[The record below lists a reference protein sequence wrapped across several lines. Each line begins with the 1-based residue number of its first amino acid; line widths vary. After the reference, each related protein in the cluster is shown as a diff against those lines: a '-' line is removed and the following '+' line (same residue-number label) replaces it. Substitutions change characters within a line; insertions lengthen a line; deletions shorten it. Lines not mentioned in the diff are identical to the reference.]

1 MSEIIKSPSLSD
13 WTDESLLRNLPEE
26 AKPFVLATR
35 QLIAKM
41 EKSKPSGKWR
51 NAIRIRCLILL
62 IFISGSGV
70 NRGSAKASEK
80 SKNAEEPRRL
90 SSDSGVDPGE
100 QGVQVVDD
108 SSSPTQYDSEAASKY
123 REGK

>member
-1 MSEIIKSPSLSD
+1 MTKSYSNSLFD
-13 WTDESLLRNLPEE
+13 FFN
-26 AKPFVLATR
+26 
-35 QLIAKM
+35 
-41 EKSKPSGKWR
+41 
-51 NAIRIRCLILL
+51 
-62 IFISGSGV
+62 FISGSGA

-80 SKNAEEPRRL
+80 SKNSEEARRL

-123 REGK
+123 REGKL